1 MMRRLKLRAPE
12 VRRRGAALVV
22 GLALALPITGCQY
35 DGLNSLPMPGT
46 EGTGEGSYTVKIQ
59 MPNVTTLTRNSPVR
73 VDDVAVGAVTDIEVE
88 GWHALVTVSL
98 NPGVVLPAN
107 ATAKIGQTSLL
118 GSNHVE
124 LAPPVDIPPVGRLA
138 AGDVI
143 PLERAGVFPTTEQ
156 VLSSLSVVLNGGGI
170 SQLENITR
178 ELNSALVGN
187 EEEVRDLIPQM
198 NDLIGNLN
206 AQRDDIIAAME
217 GLDRV
222 SGKFVEQTDVVE
234 AAIQEIH
241 PALTVLADRRQN
253 ITTTITKLGEL
264 SDVVNRLITASGDD
278 LKANLAN
285 LAPVLQTLADTG
297 NDLTE
302 SLKII
307 ASFPFPLKNLDNAI
321 KGDYL
326 NLFMTV
332 DLTGKRLDSNFLT
345 GTGIGGMFG
354 GVEVALGQIA
364 GPAGQQGNPLATPLE
379 PPPGTPPPPSDQ
391 PQPTVPGLPPI
402 PGLPAIPGL
411 TVPLPAA
418 PQGGEGR

>member
-1 MMRRLKLRAPE
+1 MMRRLMPRLPGA
-12 VRRRGAALVV
+12 RRRAAALTV
-22 GLALALPITGCQY
+22 GLALALPATGCQY

-46 EGTGEGSYTVKIQ
+46 EGTGEGSYEVRIQ

-88 GWHALVTVSL
+88 DWHALVTVSL
-98 NPGVVLPAN
+98 NRDVVLPAN

-124 LAPPVDIPPVGRLA
+124 LAPPTDVPPEGQLT
-138 AGDVI
+138 AGAVI
-143 PLERAGVFPTTEQ
+143 PLERAGVFPTTEE

-178 ELNSALVGN
+178 ELNAALVGN
-187 EEEVRDLIPQM
+187 ETEIRELLPRMNELIT
-198 NDLIGNLN
+198 NLN
-206 AQRDDIIAAME
+206 TQRDDIIAAMS
-217 GLDRV
+217 GLDRL
-222 SGKFVEQTDVVE
+222 SGQFVEQTDVVA
-234 AAIQEIH
+234 AAIEEIH

-253 ITTTITKLGEL
+253 ITTTITRLGEL

-297 NDLTE
+297 ADLTE
-302 SLKII
+302 SLKIL
-307 ASFPFPLKNLDNAI
+307 ASFPFPLTNLDRAI

-332 DLTGKRLDSNFLT
+332 DITGKRLDSNFLT
-345 GTGIGGMFG
+345 GTGLGGMFG
-354 GVEVALGQIA
+354 GVEVALGQVA
-364 GPAGQQGNPLATPLE
+364 GPAGEQGNPLATPLA
-379 PPPGTPPPPSDQ
+379 PPPGTPSDQ
-391 PQPTVPGLPPI
+391 PQPTIPGLPPI

-411 TVPLPAA
+411 TVPLPGQ
-418 PQGGEGR
+418 PQGGEGP